1 MKMNLDSAPIDPI
14 FEKYSKEI
22 FSVLAKAYGFDLTA
36 LTAADVQRLLGFV
49 QLTEIGS
56 YPEFSG
62 WSEQVFLTARYV
74 CEQTLN
80 ALIDQQS
87 K

>member
-1 MKMNLDSAPIDPI
+1 MKMNLDSVPIDPI

-22 FSVLAKAYGFDLTA
+22 FSVLAKDYGFDLAA

-49 QLTEIGS
+49 QLTGIGS
-56 YPEFSG
+56 YPEFAG
-62 WSEQVFLTARYV
+62 WSEKVFLTARNI
-74 CEQTLN
+74 CEQTVN
-80 ALIDQQS
+80 ALIDQQP